1 VFIGL
6 KEKKEKLL
14 EKIEETA
21 QNGRDE
27 VSQQESW
34 NSKDRYKFEEGERE
48 RLEEIETNWKQ
59 VQQVSQF
66 DFLGYI

>member
-1 VFIGL
+1 MFIGL

-66 DFLGYI
+66 DLGYI

>member
-34 NSKDRYKFEEGERE
+34 NCKDRYKFEEGECE